1 MADCTCDQINKID
14 VDGDGTIGALHTG
27 GLTSSTS
34 LTTGLASDF
43 EEYLQM
49 MCMQMKTRD
58 SEEEIMGAM
67 QRMFDAE
74 NTCVVRGRC
83 LHNAFSHQQRRT
95 LVYSGYISKKQL
107 RIVLDGVGHRRWTLG
122 THQRLHAVVFMSAQ
136 LGEDVTDSEYQEIC
150 DEVDVGGGLVDYKCV
165 RLCALHVLLF

>member
-1 MADCTCDQINKID
+1 
-14 VDGDGTIGALHTG
+14 
-27 GLTSSTS
+27 
-34 LTTGLASDF
+34 
-43 EEYLQM
+43 M

-83 LHNAFSHQQRRT
+83 CTTPSHMQQRRT

-122 THQRLHAVVFMSAQ
+122 THQRLHAVVFYVRSA
-136 LGEDVTDSEYQEIC
+136 G
-150 DEVDVGGGLVDYKCV
+150 
-165 RLCALHVLLF
+165 

>member
-1 MADCTCDQINKID
+1 MINKID
-14 VDGDGTIGALHTG
+14 VDGDGTI
-27 GLTSSTS
+27 
-34 LTTGLASDF
+34 DF

-74 NTCVVRGRC
+74 NTGC
-83 LHNAFSHQQRRT
+83 
-95 LVYSGYISKKQL
+95 ISKKQL
-107 RIVLDGVGHRRWTLG
+107 RIVLDG
-122 THQRLHAVVFMSAQ
+122 

-150 DEVDVGGGLVDYKCV
+150 DEVDVGGGLVDYKLFV
-165 RLCALHVLLF
+165 RLMLALAPTYNAAQE